1 MPIMRCVLW
10 AAGWEPGAHH
20 KAARLRVV
28 TNSTSACK
36 PYASVLQAKPA
47 RQDPHTGVAIVCFL
61 HVWSSGRAAQTA
73 CMTGLNTACRRT
85 AAGAAVALPP
95 DNQPRILGRRS
106 LLFAT
111 SHAAL
116 SLLLSAFLLPAAF
129 RDRKSTRL
137 NSSHVRISYAVHR
150 DLHSFP
156 TRRSSDLFWQGRPD
170 RLHDRLEY
178 RLQTDGSWSRSRL
191 AP

>member
-1 MPIMRCVLW
+1 MP
-10 AAGWEPGAHH
+10 
-20 KAARLRVV
+20 
-28 TNSTSACK
+28 STVIYTLS
-36 PYASVLQAKPA
+36 
-47 RQDPHTGVAIVCFL
+47 L
-61 HVWSSGRAAQTA
+61 HDALPICSGRAAQTA

-129 RDRKSTRL
+129 RACNPASLCRL
-137 NSSHVRISYAVHR
+137 LPWTGPGH
-150 DLHSFP
+150 
-156 TRRSSDLFWQGRPD
+156 G
-170 RLHDRLEY
+170 
-178 RLQTDGSWSRSRL
+178 
-191 AP
+191 